1 MLVQMKVQGLMFD
14 PSQNAYIVVMREE
27 EHKEVLPIWIGR
39 SEANAI
45 GLAVEGIFPP
55 RPLTHDLISNVMD
68 KLNAKII
75 SIVLTD
81 LKDAT
86 YYSKIHLSFNDR
98 ELTLDARPSD
108 AIALALRS
116 NAPIFANDTL
126 VKKSEDMSQWLEQL
140 RPEDFGDDDT

>member
-1 MLVQMKVQGLMFD
+1 MKVQGLMFD

-27 EHKEVLPIWIGR
+27 ENNEVLPIWIGR

-68 KLNAKII
+68 KLNAKMI

-140 RPEDFGDDDT
+140 RPEDFGEDDT